1 MTGRQVYTQP
11 CAVAKIV
18 KHPVS
23 SIGAVCASAGSVF
36 ATAASLVLLGKL
48 SRMREYKIVV
58 LGSGGVG
65 KSALTVQFVQGI
77 FVEKYDPTIEDSYRK
92 QVEVDG
98 QQCMLEILDTAG
110 TEQFTAMRD
119 LYMKNGQGFVLVY
132 SITAQSTFN
141 DLQDLREQILRVKDT
156 DNVPMI
162 LVGNKCDLE
171 DERVVGKDQGLNLAK
186 SFSCAFLESSAKAKI
201 NVNEI
206 FYDLVRQ
213 INRNSPQGQNGKTG
227 SKKKCHIL

>member
-1 MTGRQVYTQP
+1 MRDDNYSAAARTTKKS
-11 CAVAKIV
+11 AKI
-18 KHPVS
+18 
-23 SIGAVCASAGSVF
+23 
-36 ATAASLVLLGKL
+36 
-48 SRMREYKIVV
+48 SRMREYKIVI

-119 LYMKNGQGFVLVY
+119 LYMKNGQGFILVY

-156 DNVPMI
+156 DDVPMV

-171 DERVVGKDQGLNLAK
+171 DERVVGKELGKQLAQQFNC
-186 SFSCAFLESSAKAKI
+186 SFMETSAKAKI
-201 NVNEI
+201 NVNDI
-206 FYDLVRQ
+206 FNDLVQQ
-213 INRNSPQGQNGKTG
+213 INKKSPE
-227 SKKKCHIL
+227 KKKDKKKKSLCTLL

>member
-1 MTGRQVYTQP
+1 MSGANRSYRSQSEYSGADGAQELDLEFYRSR
-11 CAVAKIV
+11 IRFS
-18 KHPVS
+18 KHFLFF
-23 SIGAVCASAGSVF
+23 ILMIRFWFCF
-36 ATAASLVLLGKL
+36 CL
-48 SRMREYKIVV
+48 
-58 LGSGGVG
+58 
-65 KSALTVQFVQGI
+65 QGI

-156 DNVPMI
+156 DDVPMV

-171 DERVVGKDQGLNLAK
+171 DERVVGKDLGRSLATQ
-186 SFSCAFLESSAKAKI
+186 FNCAFMETSAKAKI
-201 NVNEI
+201 NVNDI
-206 FYDLVRQ
+206 FYDLVQQ
-213 INRNSPQGQNGKTG
+213 INKKSPERKPN
-227 SKKKCHIL
+227 KKKKSLCTLL

>member
-1 MTGRQVYTQP
+1 
-11 CAVAKIV
+11 
-18 KHPVS
+18 
-23 SIGAVCASAGSVF
+23 
-36 ATAASLVLLGKL
+36 
-48 SRMREYKIVV
+48 MREYKIVV

-156 DNVPMI
+156 DDVPMV

-171 DERVVGKDQGLNLAK
+171 AERVVGKEQGINLART
-186 SFSCAFLESSAKAKI
+186 FNCAFMETSAKAKI
-201 NVNEI
+201 NVNDI

-213 INRNSPQGQNGKTG
+213 VNKKSPEKKPKQ
-227 SKKKCHIL
+227 KKKSLCVLL